1 MNYKEEIIKYIYEY
15 EKGDPIFIE
24 DIKKHIFN
32 LYNEYNMI
40 EKDKLNKNINVI
52 INRIVKED
60 IIKMYAKGIYYQP
73 IKNVF
78 GEMPI
83 NKNKIIER
91 KYLKDNNG
99 RIKGY
104 ISGEKLFNR
113 FGLTTQIS
121 NKLYIITNNCGK
133 KNEYYNRFLN
143 VLLKKS
149 TIEINNE
156 NYLYLQLID
165 VLKNKKRIHVEAN
178 NADEIIYNY
187 IEDNNLDFEKI
198 IKYARET
205 NNKKILEYLYEIA
218 R

>member
-1 MNYKEEIIKYIYEY
+1 MNYKEEIIKYIYKY
-15 EKGDPIFIE
+15 EKGEPIFIE
-24 DIKKHIFN
+24 DIKNYIF
-32 LYNEYNMI
+32 NEYNVI
-40 EKDKLNKNINVI
+40 EKNKLNKNINVI

-73 IKNVF
+73 IINIF

-99 RIKGY
+99 KIKGY

-121 NKLYIITNNCGK
+121 NNLYIITNECGN
-133 KNEYYNRFLN
+133 KNEYYNKFLN

-149 TIEINNE
+149 MIEVNNE

-165 VLKNKKRIHVEAN
+165 VLKNKKKIHVEAGN
-178 NADEIIYNY
+178 FDEVIYSY
-187 IEDNNLDFEKI
+187 ILDNKLDFEKI

-205 NNKKILEYLYEIA
+205 NNKKILDYLYEIA

>member
-178 NADEIIYNY
+178 NVDEIIYNY